1 MLFRSKYWKDDPLGD
16 DRDKLFPAQITPD
29 VGDGTKPPEPA
40 PQPVTPAQEVTQNQ
54 PDPAQENA
62 MESDDQP
69 DEVAAE
75 MKRWRR
81 VARKCIEQGKPMR
94 EFKSEIIPASDLA
107 RIGEVLKVYKTVE
120 DVEAAFKRV
129 DDPILALAAEIRE
142 ARRALL
148 AGA

>member
-1 MLFRSKYWKDDPLGD
+1 M
-16 DRDKLFPAQITPD
+16 
-29 VGDGTKPPEPA
+29 
-40 PQPVTPAQEVTQNQ
+40 TQNQ

-94 EFKSEIIPASDLA
+94 EFKSEIIPAVELA
-107 RIGEVLKVYKTVE
+107 RIGEALKACKTVE
-120 DVEAAFKRV
+120 DVEAAFK
-129 DDPILALAAEIRE
+129 PIQSSAYDLTTLSALITRLEALA
-142 ARRALL
+142 
-148 AGA
+148 